1 MKTKGAQALIEHR
14 LEKSSKSIEAA
25 ELMLEKEMPTFAM
38 NRVYYSMFYAI
49 QALLILR
56 NVSFSKHGQLKG
68 YFNREFIKT
77 GILPKEIG
85 QVFNKAFEY
94 RQKYDY
100 VDFASPDREM
110 VSEYITRAKKF
121 YCILSDYIKGEMS

>member
-1 MKTKGAQALIEHR
+1 MKTKDAQELIEHR
-14 LEKSSKSIEAA
+14 LEKSSKSITAA
-25 ELMLEKEMPTFAM
+25 ELMLEKDMPAFAM

-56 NVSFSKHGQLKG
+56 NASFSKHGQLKG

-121 YCILSDYIKGEMS
+121 HSTLSDYIKEEMS

>member
-1 MKTKGAQALIEHR
+1 
-14 LEKSSKSIEAA
+14 
-25 ELMLEKEMPTFAM
+25 MPAFAM

-77 GILPKEIG
+77 GILSKETG

-100 VDFASPDREM
+100 VDFSSPDREM
-110 VSEYITRAKKF
+110 VSEYIARAKEF
-121 YCILSDYIKGEMS
+121 HSTLSDYIKKELS

>member
-1 MKTKGAQALIEHR
+1 MWR
-14 LEKSSKSIEAA
+14 
-25 ELMLEKEMPTFAM
+25 
-38 NRVYYSMFYAI
+38 
-49 QALLILR
+49 ILR

-77 GILPKEIG
+77 GILPKDIG

-110 VSEYITRAKKF
+110 VSEYISRAKEF
-121 YCILSDYIKGEMS
+121 HSTLSDYIKEELS